1 MVDVLCER
9 LRERKFSLN
18 VVGIFLTK
26 TYDGYGLLET
36 MLMKTTAGYVSRVMK
51 ISRTLKRVD

>member
-1 MVDVLCER
+1 MKDYANE
-9 LRERKFSLN
+9 KFSLN

-26 TYDGYGLLET
+26 THDGYGLLET
-36 MLMKTTAGYVSRVMK
+36 MRMKKNLKTTAGYVSRVMK